1 MQTTNSATSLS
12 SLLSLAEF
20 YKSRGDSAK
29 YEKYMLAAKNQQ
41 EQFGLADM
49 QPVTVERLLAL
60 YHSKDFEQLFALQ
73 GACEADPNLSELFF
87 TLACSASFASKQP
100 EKALLLAK
108 HLKNPEQRRLRQK
121 TAELWPQIFKPLPAK
136 EQPRVHLLLLS
147 FNRINYVEQALR
159 ELAATDYDNYAVY
172 IADNGSEDGTLEVVK
187 RAREIFPAHIPV
199 SVEALPTNIGRPGG
213 HNWLLT
219 AHDHSQAEFIAIG
232 DDDLTK
238 VPTNW
243 LQNMVQ
249 TARAFPGCACV
260 GGKAV
265 NGDNPSLVHGGV
277 RNFTA
282 FDWEGPRLTNGGDQ
296 EDIGQFDFIDIVDH
310 VIGCLHIYRRSAFEE
325 TGLFDIRFSPCQYVD
340 IDHHLRLCLAGQ
352 KIIFNG
358 LISFEH
364 MQAMGKAAQK
374 DSALGGNSFGNMVK
388 IAYKHDH
395 EQVVNTINE
404 RHQARNSWL
413 GL

>member
-1 MQTTNSATSLS
+1 MQTSDNATSLS

-20 YKSRGDSAK
+20 YKARGDSAK
-29 YEKYMLAAKNQQ
+29 YEKYLLAAKSQQ
-41 EQFGLADM
+41 EQFGLTDVET
-49 QPVTVERLLAL
+49 VTVEKLLTL
-60 YHSKDFEQLFALQ
+60 YHSKNFEQLFALQ
-73 GACEADPNLSELFF
+73 SVCEADPHLSELFF
-87 TLACSASFASKQP
+87 TLACSASFANHEP

-121 TAELWPQIFKPLPAK
+121 TAELWPQIFKPLPAS

-159 ELAATDYDNYAVY
+159 ELAATNYENYAVY
-172 IADNGSEDGTLEVVK
+172 IADNGSEDGTLEIVK

-199 SVEALPTNIGRPGG
+199 SVEALPTNIGRPAG

-238 VPTNW
+238 VPANW
-243 LQNMVQ
+243 LQSMVQ

-260 GGKAV
+260 GGKAL
-265 NGDNPSLVHGGV
+265 NGDNPSIVHGGV

-310 VIGCLHIYRRSAFEE
+310 VIGCLHIYSRSALEE
-325 TGLFDIRFSPCQYVD
+325 VGLFDIRFSPCQYVD
-340 IDHHLRLCLAGQ
+340 IDHHLRLCLAEQ

-388 IAYKHDH
+388 IAYKHNH
-395 EQVVNTINE
+395 AQVVETINN
-404 RHQARNSWL
+404 RHQARNTWL
-413 GL
+413 GF